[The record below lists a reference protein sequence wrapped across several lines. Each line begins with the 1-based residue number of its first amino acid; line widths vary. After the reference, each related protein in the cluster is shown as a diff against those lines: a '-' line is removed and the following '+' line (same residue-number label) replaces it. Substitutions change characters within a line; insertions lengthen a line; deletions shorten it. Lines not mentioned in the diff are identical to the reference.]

1 MSEISLIPVLI
12 RFVGGGTA
20 VVASTLLARSF
31 GGRIGG
37 VFAAFPAVYLAAIL
51 SLSLDYRGEELLLI
65 SQHVSYGAVSYGAL
79 VGMFADIICAI
90 AASRLI
96 VKYGWKK
103 GLSLAL
109 IIWLFAS
116 TGIYFSWQMI
126 F

>member
-65 SQHVSYGAVSYGAL
+65 SQHVSYGAL

-109 IIWLFAS
+109 IIWFFAS